1 MKGQACCLSAWL
13 PLWPG
18 YYQLEYGLQSGIF
31 TTLLPARG
39 ALCMRAPS
47 QAPPPPALPL
57 TQASKPR
64 LNDPFFPAEYTRMRR
79 PPSSYVHTLL
89 NLLFPCLFFIIRASE
104 YLLSIINLLT
114 VYWNLKVVAI
124 TRLIT
129 Y

>member
-1 MKGQACCLSAWL
+1 
-13 PLWPG
+13 
-18 YYQLEYGLQSGIF
+18 
-31 TTLLPARG
+31 
-39 ALCMRAPS
+39 MRAPS

-79 PPSSYVHTLL
+79 PPSSYVHTQL

-104 YLLSIINLLT
+104 YLLSILNLLT

-124 TRLIT
+124 T
-129 Y
+129 